1 MNNKQLR
8 EAQQTIN
15 YRIAV
20 ISDSERT
27 LRIELEGLAKQK
39 EALLVERK
47 NLGEEM

>member
-1 MNNKQLR
+1 MKNTALK
-8 EAQQTIN
+8 AQQQEIN
-15 YRIAV
+15 YKIAK